1 MCIHKIISSEKEIYE
16 YMNTLNILY
25 SQILTSGVDCK
36 ECISLKNDRKIT
48 GSVTSTNRL
57 TVLLKGTH
65 A

>member
-1 MCIHKIISSEKEIYE
+1 MCIHKIISLEKEIH
-16 YMNTLNILY
+16 MNTFNIFY

-36 ECISLKNDRKIT
+36 ECISLENERKIT

-57 TVLLKGTH
+57 TVHLKGTH